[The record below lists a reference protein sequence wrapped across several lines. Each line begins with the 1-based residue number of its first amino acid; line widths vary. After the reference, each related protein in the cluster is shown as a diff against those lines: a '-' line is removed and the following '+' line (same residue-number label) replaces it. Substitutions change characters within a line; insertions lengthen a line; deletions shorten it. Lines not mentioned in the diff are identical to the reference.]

1 MQIVGYADRFSAQ
14 PGDTI
19 RFMVSSKHPTYHADI
34 VKLIHGDLNPEGPGF
49 KEEPVKTEVDGDY
62 AGQFQELV
70 TGSYAIISD
79 HQLLRRSGSFT
90 LQAWIYPT
98 TPSNGA
104 QGILTKWSAPDGSGY
119 GLMLDDDGG
128 LALWLGFADGR
139 VERVGTGKPMR
150 AKSWYFVAGSYDA
163 STGKVSL
170 HQQPL
175 SMWPRDDTAAVVD
188 RTVAAGNVGE
198 NDVPFIMAGYYAG
211 DESGRVRVDGSYNGK
226 IEQPALFGRALS
238 QDEIGSLRRGAPPSQ
253 LSGDPVA
260 AWDFARDFSSDTV
273 TDSSVNGLHGN
284 TVNRPTRAMTG
295 HNWTGKH
302 NNFNNIPEEY
312 AVIYFHDDDLDDA
325 QWDVS
330 FELKVPDGLK
340 SGVYAA
346 RLTSGDDEDYVP
358 FFVRPGKGATP
369 ATILF
374 VAPTVSYLA
383 YANFHRYEFP
393 NLGDSSADTFEFPV
407 SLQDRYVMENNLHSL
422 YDVHSDGSGVA
433 YSSRLR
439 PILTMR
445 PKYNFLIPSIQSTG
459 EGAPW
464 QLNADLHLID
474 WLESKGYDYDVV
486 TDEDIQLEGA
496 DLLAPYRAV
505 LSGSHPE
512 YYSGQMLDALE
523 TYLAGGGRYMYL
535 GGNGYYCVTS
545 FEPDSPHCVEVRRC
559 EGSKPWAA
567 APGEYH
573 HSTTGEPGGLWRHR
587 GRAPQRLFGV
597 GYIAPGFDY
606 SLPYQRLPDSFDPR
620 AAFIF
625 EGIGSDEPIG
635 DFGLVQDA
643 AGGVEID
650 RVDFDLGTP
659 PHALVLATCTGFT
672 DNYLIAVEEELV
684 ALGALA
690 GGSQNPLIR
699 GDMVFFEGPNG
710 GGVFSVGSISWCG
723 SLSHNNYDNNVSR
736 ITDNVLKRFASD
748 ASLG

>member
-19 RFMVSSKHPTYHADI
+19 RFMVSSKHQSYHADI
-34 VKLIHGDLNPEGPGF
+34 VRLIHGDLNPEGPGY
-49 KEEPVKTEVDGDY
+49 KEEPVTTEVDADY
-62 AGQFQELV
+62 PGQFQELV
-70 TGSYAIISD
+70 TGSYAIIPD
-79 HQLLRRSGSFT
+79 HQLLRQSGSFT
-90 LQAWIYPT
+90 LQAWVYPT
-98 TPSNGA
+98 TPSKGA

-119 GLMLDDDGG
+119 GLMLDDEGG

-150 AKSWYFVAGSYDA
+150 AKSWYFVAGSYEA

-188 RTVAAGNVGE
+188 RTVAAGSVGE

-226 IEQPALFGRALS
+226 IEQPALFGRTLS
-238 QDEIGSLRRGAPPSQ
+238 EDEIESLRRGDPPSQ
-253 LSGDPVA
+253 FEDDVIA
-260 AWDFARDFSSDTV
+260 AWDFARDFSSNQV
-273 TDSSVNGLHGN
+273 TDGSKNRLHGE
-284 TVNRPTRAMTG
+284 TVNRPTRAMIG
-295 HNWTGKH
+295 HNWTGKD
-302 NNFNNIPEEY
+302 NNFNHIPEEY

-330 FELKVPDGLK
+330 FELKVPEGLK

-369 ATILF
+369 APILF
-374 VAPTVSYLA
+374 VVPTASYLA
-383 YANFHRYEFP
+383 YANFHCYDALE
-393 NLGDSSADTFEFPV
+393 LIGGAATAFEFPV
-407 SLQDRYVMENNLHSL
+407 SPQDKYVMENNLHSL

-445 PKYNFLIPSIQSTG
+445 PKYNFLIPSAG
-459 EGAPW
+459 KGGPW

-486 TDEDIQLEGA
+486 TDEDLHLEGA
-496 DLLAPYRAV
+496 DLLAPHRAV

-512 YYSGQMLDALE
+512 YYSGQMLDAIE

-535 GGNGYYCVTS
+535 GGNGYYFVTS
-545 FEPDSPHCVEVRRC
+545 YAPESPHCVEVRRC
-559 EGSKPWAA
+559 EGSGPWAA
-567 APGEYH
+567 VPGEYYN
-573 HSTTGEPGGLWRHR
+573 STTGEAGGQWRFR

-597 GYIAPGFDY
+597 GFISQGFDY

-635 DFGLVQDA
+635 DFGLVQGG

-650 RVDFDLGTP
+650 RADSNLGTP
-659 PHALVLATCTGFT
+659 PHTLVLATCRGFSG
-672 DNYLIAVEEELV
+672 NYLLVIEEELF
-684 ALGALA
+684 AHLPPS
-690 GGSQNPLIR
+690 GGTQDPRIR
-699 GDMVFFEGPNG
+699 GDMVFFEAPNG
-710 GGVFSVGSISWCG
+710 GAVFSVGSISWCG
-723 SLSHNNYDNNVSR
+723 SLSHNNYDNSVSR
-736 ITDNVLKRFASD
+736 ITSNVLERFASD
-748 ASLG
+748 ASLD

>member
-19 RFMVSSKHPTYHADI
+19 RFMVSSKHQSYRADI
-34 VKLIHGDLNPEGPGF
+34 VRLIHGDLNPEGPGY
-49 KEEPVKTEVDGDY
+49 KEELVATEVDGDY
-62 AGQFQELV
+62 PGQFQELV
-70 TGSYAIISD
+70 TGSYAIIPD

-98 TPSNGA
+98 TPSKGA

-119 GLMLDDDGG
+119 GLMLDDEGG
-128 LALWLGFADGR
+128 LSLWLGFADGR
-139 VERVGTGKPMR
+139 VERVSTGKPMR

-170 HQQPL
+170 HQQPH

-188 RTVAAGNVGE
+188 KTVAAGNVGE

-211 DESGRVRVDGSYNGK
+211 DGSGRVRVDGSYNGK

-238 QDEIGSLRRGAPPSQ
+238 EDEIESLRRGDSPSQ
-253 LSGDPVA
+253 LSGGPVA
-260 AWDFARDFSSDTV
+260 TWDFARDFSSDTV
-273 TDSSVNGLHGN
+273 TDSSANGLHGS
-284 TVNRPTRAMTG
+284 TVNRPARAMAG
-295 HNWTGKH
+295 HNWTGKDT
-302 NNFNNIPEEY
+302 NFSNIPEEY
-312 AVIYFHDDDLDDA
+312 GVIYFHDDDLDDA
-325 QWDVS
+325 KWNVS
-330 FELKVPDGLK
+330 FELKVPDELK

-369 ATILF
+369 APILF
-374 VAPTVSYLA
+374 VVPTASYLA
-383 YANFHRYEFP
+383 YANFHQYEVAS
-393 NLGDSSADTFEFPV
+393 LSESTSDTFEFPI
-407 SLQDRYVMENNLHSL
+407 SPQDKYIMENRLHSL
-422 YDVHSDGSGVA
+422 YDVHSDGGGVI

-445 PKYNFLIPSIQSTG
+445 PKYNFRIPSIQSTG
-459 EGAPW
+459 EGGPW

-474 WLESKGYDYDVV
+474 WLEAKGYDYDVV
-486 TDEDIQLEGA
+486 TDEDLHLEGV
-496 DLLAPYRAV
+496 DLLTPYRAV

-512 YYSGQMLDALE
+512 YPSGQMLDALE
-523 TYLAGGGRYMYL
+523 AYLAGGGRHMYL
-535 GGNGYYCVTS
+535 GGNGYYFITS
-545 FEPDSPHCVEVRRC
+545 FAPESPHCIEVRRS
-559 EGSKPWAA
+559 EGSKTWWPG
-567 APGEYH
+567 PGEYF
-573 HSTTGEPGGLWRHR
+573 HSTTGEPGGIWRHR
-587 GRAPQRLFGV
+587 GRTPQRLFGV
-597 GYIAPGFDY
+597 GFTSQGFDY

-620 AAFIF
+620 AEFIF

-635 DFGLVQDA
+635 DFGLVQGG

-650 RVDFDLGTP
+650 RADFDLGTP
-659 PHALVLATCTGFT
+659 HHALVLATCG
-672 DNYLIAVEEELV
+672 DLSDVYLLVIEDELV
-684 ALGALA
+684 THSGITGGA
-690 GGSQNPLIR
+690 QHPLVR
-699 GDMVFFEGPNG
+699 ADMVFFEGPNG

-748 ASLG
+748 ASFD